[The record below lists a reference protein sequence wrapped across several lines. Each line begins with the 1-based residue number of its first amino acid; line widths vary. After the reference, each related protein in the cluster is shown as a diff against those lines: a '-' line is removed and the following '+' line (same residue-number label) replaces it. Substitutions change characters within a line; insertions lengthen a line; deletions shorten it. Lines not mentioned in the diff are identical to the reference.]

1 MLKAVL
7 LVHTHALV
15 TVAMALSFHKYN
27 QKERENRPKNQE
39 AKKEE
44 MENKAENW
52 ENGSKKKID
61 ADVMKGQILRLQTQT
76 GGNER

>member
-1 MLKAVL
+1 MVL

-39 AKKEE
+39 AKKGRNGEQSRKLRE
-44 MENKAENW
+44 WERKEN
-52 ENGSKKKID
+52 
-61 ADVMKGQILRLQTQT
+61 RCRC
-76 GGNER
+76 NEGTNTEAANPDWRK